1 MEDRQA
7 DFILYILGVVGL
19 LVLLAPIL
27 DIYEWKYGVFGAVII
42 WIIAGGI
49 RRYFAIPSNR

>member
-7 DFILYILGVVGL
+7 DFVLYILGVVGL
-19 LVLLAPIL
+19 VVLLAPIL
-27 DIYEWKYGVFGAVII
+27 GMYEWKYGVFGAIII

-49 RRYFAIPSNR
+49 RRYFAIPSSR

>member
-19 LVLLAPIL
+19 VVLLAPIL
-27 DIYEWKYGVFGAVII
+27 DIYEWKYGIFGAVII

-49 RRYFAIPSNR
+49 RRYFAIPSTR

>member
-7 DFILYILGVVGL
+7 DFILYIFGVVGL
-19 LVLLAPIL
+19 IVLLLPL
-27 DIYEWKYGVFGAVII
+27 LGLYDWKYGIFGALVI

-49 RRYFAIPSNR
+49 RRYFAIPENR